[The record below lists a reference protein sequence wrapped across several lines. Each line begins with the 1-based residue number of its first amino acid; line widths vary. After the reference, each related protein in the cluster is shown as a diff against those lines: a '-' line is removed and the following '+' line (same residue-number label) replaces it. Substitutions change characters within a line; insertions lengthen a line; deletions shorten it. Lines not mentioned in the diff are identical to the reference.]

1 MYPWQSRGKKIIAKG
16 SEEANVEGS
25 IDPSPSLKRSTFTP
39 DTTSSASTQTAT
51 AIEDSEMK
59 QIDVI
64 DVEGSDGSSSAPERD
79 TTHSSPDTTLSP
91 TSASIAINEDSEGTQ
106 IGTENIEKYPAPGSR
121 SPSKPSKATVNEGFV
136 TEKIYFNDVEGGNPP
151 PPPMQT
157 SPTNTARTTATS
169 SNGSIYT
176 NTPQKF
182 QDDEI
187 PAKSKSS
194 SRGPGAAALIIGMK
208 KPILCIVVFI
218 LISIGLTAF
227 FGWFRVPG
235 LDKEIDRLRAE
246 VNRLDDEIDRL
257 TFEVERLGSEND
269 RFEILNGDLQENA
282 DELNGITRGI
292 NVTVVDLRDSTDE
305 LTETRLRLESDVN
318 ALHDISDGLTI
329 SNAELKVGLDDLT
342 VNIQNLKQ
350 EKENLENLKEEFNQT
365 AKGLRV
371 NVRQL
376 NVTREELTNQVG
388 GLEEISNSLN
398 ATLIET
404 VQVNTNL
411 IDVQEQL
418 TNETSSLSIASNLLS
433 LDIGALIGLEVDLKE
448 NLNELKE
455 TSMELNRDLNKLE
468 GDLANFTAEN
478 ERLGLLNSDLNVIS
492 NFSLVLN
499 LTASDTL
506 TSFTDFLI
514 RKIEDDRN
522 DLLNEQ
528 NMLIAMYQRAF
539 KERIQ
544 DWSCVYEVQFGE
556 RFTNTP
562 ISDDTS
568 LDSIIYYID
577 ERLFR
582 PLCLDVTNFR
592 DFLDANE
599 TTTSRDVNSA
609 VIDFTGFADSHYFPQ
624 DNIGVS
630 AEDWINASFSC
641 DKLVNNY
648 LWTSNIFTE

>member
-1 MYPWQSRGKKIIAKG
+1 
-16 SEEANVEGS
+16 
-25 IDPSPSLKRSTFTP
+25 L
-39 DTTSSASTQTAT
+39 
-51 AIEDSEMK
+51 
-59 QIDVI
+59 
-64 DVEGSDGSSSAPERD
+64 
-79 TTHSSPDTTLSP
+79 
-91 TSASIAINEDSEGTQ
+91 
-106 IGTENIEKYPAPGSR
+106 
-121 SPSKPSKATVNEGFV
+121 VND
-136 TEKIYFNDVEGGNPP
+136 KIYLDDVEGGKPP